1 MILIITSWR
10 CCVRGLQICGPNRNR
25 DTCIEDVV
33 YLNRH
38 VYEYFHYLNDVMGK
52 NAIKNL
58 IKNTDAVVFFSI
70 IGIYVGLRAVAEVRW
85 L

>member
-1 MILIITSWR
+1 
-10 CCVRGLQICGPNRNR
+10 
-25 DTCIEDVV
+25 
-33 YLNRH
+33 
-38 VYEYFHYLNDVMGK
+38 MGK

-58 IKNTDAVVFFSI
+58 IKNTDAVGFFFSI